1 MSFAEKDY
9 THGIDLI
16 TIKHGEEE
24 EGKETGKSKEWKV
37 DFLEY
42 KPQHALRIL
51 PENEE
56 ELTFKKWQKV
66 INSELSE
73 RTDGELSDHFD
84 YVMLNNFYEY
94 EIPLKLTAAG
104 RYDTYSAEQCRAV
117 WPEENMLDIDL
128 SVFTKVKQA
137 RNREKSL
144 GNTNL
149 TTLFS
154 VYDDNRPNNKVS
166 VMGNPT
172 LGEVKTIMIG
182 VRNNA
187 RATKSVEV
195 WANELRLQE
204 YSNDGG
210 WAARVP

>member
-1 MSFAEKDY
+1 MPTQLAENVTETEDNQTSIFIRLGSDY
-9 THGIDLI
+9 
-16 TIKHGEEE
+16 K
-24 EGKETGKSKEWKV
+24 
-37 DFLEY
+37 
-42 KPQHALRIL
+42 
-51 PENEE
+51 
-56 ELTFKKWQKV
+56 
-66 INSELSE
+66 
-73 RTDGELSDHFD
+73 
-84 YVMLNNFYEY
+84 NNFYEY

-172 LGEVKTIMIG
+172 LG
-182 VRNNA
+182 
-187 RATKSVEV
+187 
-195 WANELRLQE
+195 
-204 YSNDGG
+204 
-210 WAARVP
+210 

>member
-1 MSFAEKDY
+1 MRQYKHLQMFVHANALAENVTETEDNQTSIFIRLGSDY
-9 THGIDLI
+9 
-16 TIKHGEEE
+16 K
-24 EGKETGKSKEWKV
+24 
-37 DFLEY
+37 
-42 KPQHALRIL
+42 
-51 PENEE
+51 
-56 ELTFKKWQKV
+56 
-66 INSELSE
+66 
-73 RTDGELSDHFD
+73 
-84 YVMLNNFYEY
+84 NNFYEY

-172 LGEVKTIMIG
+172 LGEVKTIMMI
-182 VRNNA
+182 
-187 RATKSVEV
+187 
-195 WANELRLQE
+195 
-204 YSNDGG
+204 DG
-210 WAARVP
+210 AVKRKRRRMVK